1 MQDPN
6 KPDDE
11 FLDDEFGG
19 EFDDLPDFDDLP
31 PDMADEPL
39 ADEDFSATDET
50 FDEESFMDADWD
62 EFDAGNN
69 AEQTGGGKTVRS
81 GLSFNTIVIG
91 LAVLVGLGVLAY
103 QVVTTPGPG
112 SGLSR
117 FQSVLDFTGSAD
129 GPVLGARG
137 DQQPADQ
144 NDIQAVSEGTSDDGG
159 FLNDPSL
166 LEQDS
171 AMTGQDTDMASLPM
185 PVPISNDMDDQGAD
199 QNVGGDDVLTPMP
212 DLAFD
217 EASPEP
223 ALVPRG
229 PGAPLAADDNGDNTV
244 MAEEGP
250 ASASRALDIIRQ
262 AQTQQQTASRQEN
275 PVEPEAA
282 MPVEEAPDM
291 PVAAAD
297 PAPVAEEPAPAA
309 PEPIAPTVPV
319 DSTANDVPDALVA
332 KLDALTDRLG
342 VLEQQ
347 LVQMRETGQSD
358 LAGLEEEVAALKS
371 GLRAMPRDPA
381 PAQAE
386 SRSKPS
392 PSETVQSKPAKPA
405 APKKAAPRPAPSSS
419 ASSPASGP
427 WELRAAQPGRAWVS
441 RQGQREM
448 QSVSVG
454 DTLSGIGRI
463 ERIDYTAGRWTVVG
477 TQGQIRQ

>member
-11 FLDDEFGG
+11 FLNDEFGG

-69 AEQTGGGKTVRS
+69 TEQTGGGKTGRS
-81 GLSFNTIVIG
+81 GLSFNAIVIG

-129 GPVLGARG
+129 GPVLGGRG
-137 DQQPADQ
+137 EQQPADQ

-166 LEQDS
+166 L
-171 AMTGQDTDMASLPM
+171 GQNAAPADQGADMDMASLPM

-199 QNVGGDDVLTPMP
+199 QSVGGDDVLTPMP

-217 EASPEP
+217 EASGEA

-229 PGAPLAADDNGDNTV
+229 PDALAADVTDDV
-244 MAEEGP
+244 IAEEEPAP
-250 ASASRALDIIRQ
+250 ASPALDIIRQ

-282 MPVEEAPDM
+282 MPVDETPDM
-291 PVAAAD
+291 PVPAAD
-297 PAPVAEEPAPAA
+297 PAPIAEEPAPVA
-309 PEPIAPTVPV
+309 PAPAESVSPAV
-319 DSTANDVPDALVA
+319 NEVPDALLA
-332 KLDALTDRLG
+332 KLDALSDRLG

-371 GLRAMPRDPA
+371 GLRDMPRDPA
-381 PAQAE
+381 PVQAE
-386 SRSKPS
+386 SQRKPS
-392 PSETVQSKPAKPA
+392 PSETAQPKPAKPA
-405 APKKAAPRPAPSSS
+405 APKKAAARPAASSS
-419 ASSPASGP
+419 AAVPASGP

>member
-69 AEQTGGGKTVRS
+69 AEQTTGGKTGRS
-81 GLSFNTIVIG
+81 GLSFNAIVIG

-112 SGLSR
+112 SGMSR

-129 GPVLGARG
+129 GPVLGGRG
-137 DQQPADQ
+137 GQQPADQ
-144 NDIQAVSEGTSDDGG
+144 NDMQAVSGETPDDGG

-166 LEQDS
+166 L
-171 AMTGQDTDMASLPM
+171 GQGADMDMASLPM

-199 QNVGGDDVLTPMP
+199 QSAGGDDVLTPMP

-229 PGAPLAADDNGDNTV
+229 PDAPPLADADA
-244 MAEEGP
+244 MAEEP
-250 ASASRALDIIRQ
+250 EPASRALDIIRQ
-262 AQTQQQTASRQEN
+262 AQTQQQTANRQDN
-275 PVEPEAA
+275 PAAPETAPPEEGAPA
-282 MPVEEAPDM
+282 MPVP
-291 PVAAAD
+291 AAD
-297 PAPVAEEPAPAA
+297 PAPVASAVS
-309 PEPIAPTVPV
+309 T
-319 DSTANDVPDALVA
+319 DSATNDVPDALLA
-332 KLDALTDRLG
+332 KLDALNDRLG

-347 LVQMRETGQSD
+347 LVQMRETGRSD

-371 GLRAMPRDPA
+371 GLRDMPRDPA
-381 PAQAE
+381 PVKTE
-386 SRSKPS
+386 SRSEQT
-392 PSETVQSKPAKPA
+392 PSETGQPKPAKPA
-405 APKKAAPRPAPSSS
+405 APKKAAPRPDASSS
-419 ASSPASGP
+419 ASSSPSGP

-463 ERIDYTAGRWTVVG
+463 ERIDYTAGRWVVVG